1 MEESKD
7 VSLSKDMS
15 LSKSGDLS
23 KTLDLSIPELK
34 KSDIFLA
41 MVVCSLFLKDVPMN
55 FREKVLLVLLIT
67 KYIDI
72 YIKTEADIMWADK
85 QIKRMESELKRNEQ
99 VNRLEQ
105 GRDLEQL

>member
-1 MEESKD
+1 MNESKD
-7 VSLSKDMS
+7 VSLSKS
-15 LSKSGDLS
+15 F
-23 KTLDLSIPELK
+23 DLSIPELK

-41 MVVCSLFLKDVPMN
+41 MVVCSLFLKDIPMS

-72 YIKTEADIMWADK
+72 YVKTEADIIWADK
-85 QIKRMESELKRNEQ
+85 QIKRMESELKRNDEQ

-105 GRDLEQL
+105 L